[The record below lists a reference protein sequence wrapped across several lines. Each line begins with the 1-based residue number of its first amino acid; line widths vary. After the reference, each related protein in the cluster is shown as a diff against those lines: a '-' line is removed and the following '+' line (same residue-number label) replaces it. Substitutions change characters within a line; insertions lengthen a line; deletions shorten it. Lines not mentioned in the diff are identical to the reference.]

1 MFRVLRRKTV
11 IAVGVLALASFAGG
25 AVAATQE
32 TSNPRAA
39 FLSDLAARL
48 HVTVPQLT
56 SAIKGADLDALNRAV
71 ASGHLT
77 TADAAAIRRRIV
89 RGEAVPLGGLIS
101 APGYARPRM
110 FGGPFRHG
118 IGGGGLRSFAIVL
131 GYLRVTPAKLLSEL
145 RGGKS
150 LAQVA
155 TSNGKTIGGLE
166 HAIIAAD
173 RARLRRLVAA
183 RLITRANADKRLA
196 RLEGIVPKIVTSA
209 DPVVEGVDVMPGRVL
224 MGGSER

>member
-48 HVTVPQLT
+48 HVTVPKLT

-71 ASGHLT
+71 SSGHLT
-77 TADAAAIRRRIV
+77 AAEAGAIRQRID
-89 RGEAVPLGGLIS
+89 RGEAVPLSGVIS
-101 APGYARPRM
+101 APGYARARM

-118 IGGGGLRSFAIVL
+118 IGGGGLRGFAIVL
-131 GYLRVTPAKLLSEL
+131 SYLRVTPAKLFSEL

-150 LAQVA
+150 LAKVA
-155 TSNGKTIGGLE
+155 ASDGKTTGGLE
-166 HAIIAAD
+166 HAIIAAQ

-183 RLITRANADKRLA
+183 KLITRADAGKRLA
-196 RLEGIVPKIVTSA
+196 RFERAVPKIVTSA
-209 DPVVEGVDVMPGRVL
+209 DPILESVRVMRGRVL
-224 MGGSER
+224 MGGTER